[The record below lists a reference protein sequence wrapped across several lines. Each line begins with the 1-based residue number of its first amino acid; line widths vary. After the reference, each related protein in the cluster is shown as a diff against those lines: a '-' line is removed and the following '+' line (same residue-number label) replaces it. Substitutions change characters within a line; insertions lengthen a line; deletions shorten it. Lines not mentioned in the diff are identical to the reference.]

1 MQERELLAL
10 VYRVGHQIKCRQTV
24 NGRTARI
31 MLFTKSQL
39 DTKAKVHFSSSRKRL
54 QTNCDYVEHY
64 NQHDCC
70 MHVSDVTLLSSVS
83 HWSNTCGDAPIRK
96 D

>member
-10 VYRVGHQIKCRQTV
+10 VYRVGHQIKCRQPV

-39 DTKAKVHFSSSRKRL
+39 DTKAKVHFSSSRK
-54 QTNCDYVEHY
+54 C
-64 NQHDCC
+64 
-70 MHVSDVTLLSSVS
+70 
-83 HWSNTCGDAPIRK
+83 
-96 D
+96 